1 MGKIT
6 LEQIENLEYIGG
18 EIETN
23 YGIEFDCGN
32 FKFGIKENITK
43 SEECLIIDIVAEN
56 SFIGMN
62 YSPTLRECLM
72 EIMFAKIFIENGVD
86 IPDDIEDTYAI
97 YEIICKLNIVSNV
110 KNLCGDVY
118 ARINRNIDEKIEF
131 HKRKICAV
139 LSQNSTEVETLENIN
154 DFIIS
159 VTNLTDKF
167 TTILESGGN
176 KILKQITPKK
186 INGFID
192 EFKNE
197 SLKIVRENL
206 KEKNNKVIS
215 MK

>member
-1 MGKIT
+1 MEKIT
-6 LEQIENLEYIGG
+6 LEQIKNLEYIRYTDET
-18 EIETN
+18 EI
-23 YGIEFDCGN
+23 DCGN
-32 FKFGIKENITK
+32 FTLKIKDDISK
-43 SEECLIIDIVAEN
+43 LEECLIIDTIAEN
-56 SFIGMN
+56 SFIGMD

-72 EIMFAKIFIENGVD
+72 EIMFAKMFIENGVD

-97 YEIICKLNIVSNV
+97 YEIICKLNIVNHV
-110 KNLCGDVY
+110 KSLCGETY
-118 ARINRNIDEKIEF
+118 TRINRNIDEKIEF

-154 DFIIS
+154 DFITS

-197 SLKIVRENL
+197 SLKLVRENL
-206 KEKNNKVIS
+206 NGKENKVIP